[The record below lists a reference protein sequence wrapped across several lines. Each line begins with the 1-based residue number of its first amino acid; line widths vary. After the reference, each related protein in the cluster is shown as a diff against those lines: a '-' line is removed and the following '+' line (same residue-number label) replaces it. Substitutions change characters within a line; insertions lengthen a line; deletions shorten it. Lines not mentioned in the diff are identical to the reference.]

1 MSEAISTKPTLCGV
15 DVDNLETS
23 YDQELEDDEVAIKLS
38 HISNTLDP
46 VSFYDA
52 LVTEA
57 AISEYKTS
65 IGMTSTAM
73 YDDEDDFYS
82 VMMSQYRIG

>member
-1 MSEAISTKPTLCGV
+1 M
-15 DVDNLETS
+15 
-23 YDQELEDDEVAIKLS
+23 ELEDDEVAIKLS

-57 AISEYKTS
+57 TISEYKTS

-73 YDDEDDFYS
+73 YDDEDDFLFCDDEPISYW
-82 VMMSQYRIG
+82 VDLNDLENQLKT